1 MTLEHVELATL
12 QVRDD
17 PRMRARF
24 AELTRPGGTPL
35 EPADA
40 YEARDSSG
48 FVVVTVNKA
57 AKVTNVRIRPGWVG
71 QIGPAALPAALFN
84 TYVTAL
90 QRALAVELIHRPKST
105 PRTPVPDSDSLD
117 PAELSVDEFL
127 ARTRARSE
135 ATNRQY
141 EAIRR
146 QQQAPLAEIYEVRS
160 PLGYLTLRMR
170 GGGPLALHGDPR
182 ALDNPSAEALGED
195 ALQLFARA
203 GLGVASEAR
212 PAPER
217 EPRGVSDG
225 ADDDYFAEFDVFD
238 DED

>member
-1 MTLEHVELATL
+1 MAFERVELATVT
-12 QVRDD
+12 VRDD

-24 AELTRPGGTPL
+24 AELTRPGGVPL
-35 EPADA
+35 EPADT
-40 YEARDSSG
+40 YEARDPSG
-48 FVVVTVNKA
+48 FVIVTVNKA

-71 QIGPAALPAALFN
+71 QVGPAALPAAVFN

-90 QRALAVELIHRPKST
+90 QRALAVELIHRPKPP
-105 PRTPVPDSDSLD
+105 PRTAAPDPLD
-117 PAELSVDEFL
+117 PAALSVEEFL
-127 ARTRARSE
+127 SRTRARSE
-135 ATNRQY
+135 AINAQY

-146 QQQAPLAEIYEVRS
+146 RQHTPLAQIHEVRS

-195 ALQLFARA
+195 ALQLFSRA
-203 GLGVASEAR
+203 GLGVAGEVR

-217 EPRGVSDG
+217 ATRSVSHE